1 MPFDKDKMIGERIA
15 FNRVENEKLFA
26 VSMLGKSIEERL
38 AFQTHLL
45 DAMFSVIEAEDF
57 RTICHTIIKRMRT
70 EYANKRRRTEP
81 IQ

>member
-1 MPFDKDKMIGERIA
+1 MPFDKDKVISERIA

-26 VSMLGKSIEERL
+26 VTMLGKSLEERL

-45 DAMFSVIEAEDF
+45 DAMFSVIEAQDF
-57 RTICHTIIKRMRT
+57 RTICQTITKRMRT
-70 EYANKRRRTEP
+70 ET

>member
-1 MPFDKDKMIGERIA
+1 MPFDKDKVISERIA

-57 RTICHTIIKRMRT
+57 RTICQSIVKRMRT
-70 EYANKRRRTEP
+70 ET

>member
-57 RTICHTIIKRMRT
+57 RTICQSIVKRMRAET
-70 EYANKRRRTEP
+70 